1 MVSNQAVCSAPSVF
15 PAKKKQQ
22 KKNRRSEVAVMLITK
37 LKRPIFREFSV
48 TALGCL
54 KILIFDR
61 FRL

>member
-1 MVSNQAVCSAPSVF
+1 MVSNHSAPSVF
-15 PAKKKQQ
+15 PAKKNN
-22 KKNRRSEVAVMLITK
+22 KKKCRSEVAVMLIAK